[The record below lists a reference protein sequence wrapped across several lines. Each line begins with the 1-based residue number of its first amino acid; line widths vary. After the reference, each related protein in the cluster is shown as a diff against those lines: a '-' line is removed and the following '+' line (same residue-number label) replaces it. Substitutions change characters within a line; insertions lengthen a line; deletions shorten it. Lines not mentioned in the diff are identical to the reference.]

1 MYKVYSTESATIL
14 YAQFTTTVIVITSV
28 ICKEGRENLKRD
40 RKWYSTEYSVSK
52 WLLQKP
58 SKSVCAHA
66 VTSIKVQLRQCY
78 DTVIINIY
86 AALYSLQSTS
96 TFIIMFDICPLS
108 RRSIPQCQ
116 PSLWPVPRWV
126 TPGWVYI
133 PSAKVGADTTSE
145 CRYMEQLCDEN
156 HLHSLDRGCFP
167 RILTSCAFVCNFHS
181 SQTASSTK
189 PYWCLMLDYN

>member
-1 MYKVYSTESATIL
+1 MLEINNNMCKVHSTESAALL
-14 YAQFTTTVIVITSV
+14 YAQFTTTVTVITSV

-58 SKSVCAHA
+58 SKNVCAHA

-96 TFIIMFDICPLS
+96 TFIVMFDICPLS
-108 RRSIPQCQ
+108 RRSAVLNASP
-116 PSLWPVPRWV
+116 
-126 TPGWVYI
+126 
-133 PSAKVGADTTSE
+133 KDT
-145 CRYMEQLCDEN
+145 
-156 HLHSLDRGCFP
+156 
-167 RILTSCAFVCNFHS
+167 A
-181 SQTASSTK
+181 
-189 PYWCLMLDYN
+189 